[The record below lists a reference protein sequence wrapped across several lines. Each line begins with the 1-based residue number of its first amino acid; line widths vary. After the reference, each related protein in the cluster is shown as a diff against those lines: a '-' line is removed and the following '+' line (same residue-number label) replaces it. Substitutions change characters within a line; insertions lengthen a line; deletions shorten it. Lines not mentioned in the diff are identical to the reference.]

1 MWRFNIIYKEQ
12 GTISIIELLAHK
24 QNPLQSKQV
33 FLDLVRISASAP
45 ARALLSFI
53 FKTNALNIVMVRL
66 VDAAGNNVTDYRAD
80 QPWEVL
86 ISAAAEGGEDLI
98 MAQPDLCTRAGTD
111 MISIK
116 YVDFAGRLIA
126 PYLLVDENE
135 DEKFFHY
142 LPDSAALATPWSELR
157 AGMTD
162 WSQTSPS
169 TFQER
174 LDGVFAKADK
184 PSSSGGRDS
193 STPPA
198 QTSRPVWQRGMTG
211 RRRCAGSPSC
221 AATRLSASSES
232 TRTRPGQDKSRPTSS
247 STWAPSPS
255 RRRTSPKASTRTGWR
270 RWQRLSS
277 RATPTRTCQP
287 AVSIPLQG

>member
-33 FLDLVRISASAP
+33 FWTSCGFSASAP

-111 MISIK
+111 MTGGGI
-116 YVDFAGRLIA
+116 VDPAVRAELQA
-126 PYLLVDENE
+126 RRSARARSRSLSLLPRRTRSARARRARAL
-135 DEKFFHY
+135 FRS
-142 LPDSAALATPWSELR
+142 LARRRQSAAR
-157 AGMTD
+157 APRHD
-162 WSQTSPS
+162 Q
-169 TFQER
+169 
-174 LDGVFAKADK
+174 
-184 PSSSGGRDS
+184 S
-193 STPPA
+193 STPA
-198 QTSRPVWQRGMTG
+198 Q
-211 RRRCAGSPSC
+211 
-221 AATRLSASSES
+221 
-232 TRTRPGQDKSRPTSS
+232 
-247 STWAPSPS
+247 
-255 RRRTSPKASTRTGWR
+255 
-270 RWQRLSS
+270 
-277 RATPTRTCQP
+277 
-287 AVSIPLQG
+287 

>member
-1 MWRFNIIYKEQ
+1 MRINIYRDPYIKEPCGVSTLSTRSKEPYLRYRAYLGAQ
-12 GTISIIELLAHK
+12 A
-24 QNPLQSKQV
+24 NPLQSKQV
-33 FLDLVRISASAP
+33 FWTSCGFSASAP

-111 MISIK
+111 LISIK

-162 WSQTSPS
+162 WSQTSSS

-184 PSSSGGRDS
+184 
-193 STPPA
+193 T
-198 QTSRPVWQRGMTG
+198 QFEW
-211 RRRCAGSPSC
+211 
-221 AATRLSASSES
+221 
-232 TRTRPGQDKSRPTSS
+232 
-247 STWAPSPS
+247 
-255 RRRTSPKASTRTGWR
+255 RTGF
-270 RWQRLSS
+270 SD
-277 RATPTRTCQP
+277 
-287 AVSIPLQG
+287 